1 MGLVVCRLLFFYHSV
16 SLKPQYFYS
25 DGSKGVGA
33 GPLGTCD
40 LTLSVQFFLQ
50 FVQFAR
56 KNIKIIGLC
65 LTFELLPP
73 LGNSGSVTV
82 LAFCKSCAFSSLQT
96 VRSELV

>member
-40 LTLSVQFFLQ
+40 LTLSVQFFFTICAVCEKKYQ
-50 FVQFAR
+50 NNRFVP
-56 KNIKIIGLC
+56 NL
-65 LTFELLPP
+65 
-73 LGNSGSVTV
+73 
-82 LAFCKSCAFSSLQT
+82 
-96 VRSELV
+96 